1 MVPTVDHMGISW
13 NIMEYHTPKET
24 PETTLAPIMAYL
36 LFGCKKWLNKMQM
49 SPVKCT
55 IDLAASIANFM
66 AKPPVS
72 KETIVFSPPKHGFS
86 WLTTCEG
93 FQIPRSL
100 VTSTKLRPRWR
111 QPRHLGI
118 RRFIGDQQVRKVRWL
133 PNRSGPGEFL
143 GETNGDVEISNLKM
157 GGTPRSSI
165 FFHGIFHDINHP
177 VWFIPQL
184 WKQPFCKIGLCYST
198 MASDQVYTSSATPK
212 TNQKVLNCHKFYQK
226 YHGTSI
232 LHFTWKTPSKL

>member
-1 MVPTVDHMGISW
+1 
-13 NIMEYHTPKET
+13 
-24 PETTLAPIMAYL
+24 
-36 LFGCKKWLNKMQM
+36 MQM